1 MIIGTAGHIDHG
13 KTALIKALTGV
24 DADRLK
30 EEKARGITIDLG
42 YAYCP
47 LPDGEVLGFIDVP
60 GHERFVHNMLAG
72 ITGIDSVLLVVAADD
87 GVMPQTREH
96 LEIVDLLGISQG
108 AVALTKIDRV
118 DTARVD
124 EVRAEI
130 DGLLA
135 GSVLAG
141 SPVFPVS
148 SMSGEGIDALRAHLE
163 SAATTVQSRATEG
176 HFRLAVDRCFTLTGS
191 GTVVTGTVFAGR
203 VQVGD
208 KLLSS
213 PGGMEVRVRAIHAQ
227 NRAAEQG
234 RAGQRCA
241 LNLAGVEKKDI
252 ARGDWVLAPA
262 VHAPTQRLDVRLK
275 TPASAKRALRHW
287 TPVHLHV
294 GAADVLG
301 RVSLLEGTAVEPG
314 AQALAQLVLAQPIG
328 SLRGDRFILR
338 DQSAQCTLA
347 GGVVLDPF
355 APARKVRTPGR
366 LALLRAVENKTA
378 HAALEALLETSAA
391 SVDLDW
397 FARSGNLRSEAAES
411 LYTELPMV
419 VVNIAG
425 VRRYGFSPSRW
436 TALQQAV
443 LDVLAETHKHEPELL
458 GLEARRLRRLATPD
472 MEWELFTVL
481 VGELLGEQ
489 RLLRHGPWLHLS
501 SHRITLTPAEEQL
514 WHAVA
519 PLLRATPFQPPWV
532 RDMSTLLKVPETQ
545 MRNLLKRVT
554 LLGDTYEVLRDR
566 FFTRDAVTQLAQ
578 IATELSEA
586 YGEVE
591 AAEFR
596 NRIGTGRKLAIQI
609 LEYFD
614 RTGFS
619 RRVGDAHRIRDPALL
634 VDKPKSINVGATHSV
649 QITGRDSHPGGAT

>member
-1 MIIGTAGHIDHG
+1 MLIGTAGHIDHG
-13 KTALIKALTGV
+13 KTALIKALTGM

-42 YAYCP
+42 YAYAP
-47 LPDGEVLGFIDVP
+47 LPNGEVLGFIDVP

-72 ITGIDSVLLVVAADD
+72 ATGIDTVLLVVAADD

-96 LEIVDLLGISQG
+96 LEIVDLLGIAHG
-108 AVALTKIDRV
+108 VVALTKIDRV
-118 DTARVD
+118 EAARVA
-124 EVRAEI
+124 EVQAEI
-130 DGLLA
+130 EQLLA
-135 GSVLAG
+135 GSLLTG

-148 SMSGEGIDALRAHLE
+148 SISGAGIDVLRAHLE
-163 SAATTVQSRATEG
+163 SAAAMLQSTADDG
-176 HFRLAVDRCFTLTGS
+176 DFRLAVDRCFTLTGS

-208 KLLSS
+208 KLVVS
-213 PGGMEVRVRAIHAQ
+213 PSGKEVRVRSIHAQ
-227 NRAAEQG
+227 NRASESGQ
-234 RAGQRCA
+234 AGQRCA

-252 ARGDWVLAPA
+252 VRGDWVLAPA
-262 VHAPTQRLDVRLK
+262 VHAPTQRLDVRIKL
-275 TPASAKRALRHW
+275 PAAARRALRHW
-287 TPVHLHV
+287 TPVHVHV

-301 RVSLLEGTAVEPG
+301 RVSLLEGTTVEPG
-314 AQALAQLVLAQPIG
+314 AQALAQLVLDQPIG

-366 LALLRAVENKTA
+366 LALLRAVEHKPSR
-378 HAALEALLETSAA
+378 AALEALLESSTAG
-391 SVDLDW
+391 VDLDW
-397 FARSGNLRSEAAES
+397 FARSGNLRHEVAES
-411 LYTELPMV
+411 LYAGLPMV
-419 VVNIAG
+419 VVTIAG
-425 VRRYGFSPSRW
+425 GHRHGFTPACW

-443 LDVLAETHKHEPELL
+443 LDVLAEEHKREPELL

-472 MEWELFTVL
+472 LAWALFTAL
-481 VGELLGEQ
+481 IEQLLSEQ
-489 RLLRHGPWLHLS
+489 RLLRHGPWLHLA
-501 SHRITLTPAEEQL
+501 SHRIALTPAEEIL

-532 RDMSTLLKVPETQ
+532 RDMATLLKVPETQ

-566 FFTRDAVTQLAQ
+566 FFTREAVTQLAQ
-578 IATELSEA
+578 IATELDAASGA
-586 YGEVE
+586 VQ

-596 NRIGTGRKLAIQI
+596 DRVGCGRKLAIQI

-619 RRVGDAHRIRDPALL
+619 RRVGDTHRMRDPALL
-634 VDKPKSINVGATHSV
+634 VDKPKSINVGTAQGA
-649 QITGRDSHPGGAT
+649 QITGRASHPGGAT

>member
-42 YAYCP
+42 YAYAP
-47 LPDGEVLGFIDVP
+47 LPNGEVLGFIDVP

-72 ITGIDSVLLVVAADD
+72 ATGIDTVLLVVAADD

-96 LEIVDLLGISQG
+96 LEIVELLGIAHG
-108 AVALTKIDRV
+108 VVALTKIDRV
-118 DTARVD
+118 PAARVV

-130 DGLLA
+130 EQLLA
-135 GSVLAG
+135 ISLLAG

-148 SMSGEGIDALRAHLE
+148 SINGTGIEVLRVHLE
-163 SAATTVQSRATEG
+163 SLTTVQRSHADDG
-176 HFRLAVDRCFTLTGS
+176 DFRLAVDRCFTLTGS

-208 KLLSS
+208 KLVVS
-213 PGGMEVRVRAIHAQ
+213 PAGKEVRVRSIHAQ
-227 NRAAEQG
+227 NRASESGQ
-234 RAGQRCA
+234 AGQRCA

-252 ARGDWVLAPA
+252 VRGDWVLAPA
-262 VHAPTQRLDVRLK
+262 AHAPTQRLDARIKL
-275 TPASAKRALRHW
+275 PAAARRALRHW
-287 TPVHLHV
+287 TPVHVHV
-294 GAADVLG
+294 GAADILG
-301 RVSLLEGTAVEPG
+301 RVSLLEGTTVEPG
-314 AQALAQLVLAQPIG
+314 ALALAQLVLDQPIG

-338 DQSAQCTLA
+338 DQSAQYTLA

-355 APARKVRTPGR
+355 APARKLRTPAR
-366 LALLRAVENKTA
+366 LALLRALEHRSA
-378 HAALEALLETSAA
+378 PAALEALLESSVAG
-391 SVDLDW
+391 VDLDW
-397 FARSGNLRSEAAES
+397 FARSGNLRRDAAES
-411 LYTELPMV
+411 LYAGLPMV
-419 VVNIAG
+419 VVTIASG
-425 VRRYGFSPSRW
+425 QRHGFTPARW

-443 LDVLAETHKHEPELL
+443 LDVLAETHRREPELL

-472 MEWELFTVL
+472 LAWELFTAL
-481 VGELLGEQ
+481 IEQLLGEQ
-489 RLLRHGPWLHLS
+489 RLLRHGPWLHLA
-501 SHRITLTPAEEQL
+501 SHRVTLTPAEEKL

-532 RDMSTLLKVPETQ
+532 RDMATLLKVPETQ

-566 FFTRDAVTQLAQ
+566 FFTREAVTQLAQ
-578 IATELSEA
+578 IATELDAASGA
-586 YGEVE
+586 VQ

-596 NRIGTGRKLAIQI
+596 DRVGCGRKLAIQI

-619 RRVGDAHRIRDPALL
+619 RRVGDAHRMRDPALL
-634 VDKPKSINVGATHSV
+634 VDKPKSIQVGTARSA
-649 QITGRDSHPGGAT
+649 QITGRASHPGGAT

>member
-13 KTALIKALTGV
+13 KTALIKSLTRV

-42 YAYCP
+42 YAYAP
-47 LPDGEVLGFIDVP
+47 LPNGEVLGFIDVP

-72 ITGIDSVLLVVAADD
+72 ATGIDFVLLVVAADD

-96 LEIVDLLGISQG
+96 LEIADLLGITHG

-118 DTARVD
+118 DAVRVA
-124 EVRAEI
+124 EVQAEI
-130 DGLLA
+130 KQLLE
-135 GSVLAG
+135 GSTLAD

-148 SMSGEGIDALRAHLE
+148 SPSGAGIDVLRAHLE
-163 SAATTVQSRATEG
+163 AAATTRQSQADAG
-176 HFRLAVDRCFTLTGS
+176 DFRLAVDRCFTLTGS

-208 KLLSS
+208 KLIVS
-213 PGGMEVRVRAIHAQ
+213 PSGKEVRVRSIHAQ
-227 NRAAEQG
+227 NRAAESGQ
-234 RAGQRCA
+234 AGQRCA
-241 LNLAGVEKKDI
+241 LNLAGVEKNDI
-252 ARGDWVLAPA
+252 VRGDWALTPA
-262 VHAPTQRLDVRLK
+262 VHAPTQRLDVRIK
-275 TPASAKRALRHW
+275 IPVAARRALRHW
-287 TPVHLHV
+287 TPVHVHV

-301 RVSLLEGTAVEPG
+301 RVSLLEGTTVEPG
-314 AQALAQLVLAQPIG
+314 AQALAQLVLYQPIG

-338 DQSAQCTLA
+338 DQSAQFTLA

-355 APARKVRTPGR
+355 APARKVRAPAR
-366 LALLRAVENKTA
+366 LVLLRALEHRSA
-378 HAALEALLETSAA
+378 RAALEALLDSSVAG
-391 SVDLDW
+391 VDLDW
-397 FARSGNLRSEAAES
+397 FARSGNLRREAAES
-411 LYTELPMV
+411 LYAELPMIV
-419 VVNIAG
+419 VSITG
-425 VRRYGFSPSRW
+425 GHRHGFAPACW

-443 LDVLAETHKHEPELL
+443 LDVLAETHLREPELL

-472 MEWELFTVL
+472 LAWALYTALIEQ
-481 VGELLGEQ
+481 LLGEQ
-489 RLLRHGPWLHLS
+489 RLLRHGPWLHLV
-501 SHRITLTPAEEQL
+501 SHRVTLTPAEETL

-532 RDMSTLLKVPETQ
+532 RDMATLLKVPETQ

-566 FFTRDAVTQLAQ
+566 FFTREAVTQLAQ
-578 IATELSEA
+578 IAKELDAAS
-586 YGEVE
+586 GSVQ

-596 NRIGTGRKLAIQI
+596 DRVGCGRKLAIQI

-614 RTGFS
+614 RTGYS
-619 RRVGDAHRIRDPALL
+619 RRVGDTHRMRDPALL
-634 VDKPKSINVGATHSV
+634 TDKPKSIHVGTTESA
-649 QITGRDSHPGGAT
+649 QISGRASYPGGAT